1 MDVEFLMNDD
11 HAAAGVARPAPQA
24 KVSELPKAAA
34 KIGELVELINPI
46 TGQTNLLVQREH

>member
-1 MDVEFLMNDD
+1 MGVEFLMNDD
-11 HAAAGVARPAPQA
+11 HAAAGVATPAPQA

-34 KIGELVELINPI
+34 KIGELVELINSI